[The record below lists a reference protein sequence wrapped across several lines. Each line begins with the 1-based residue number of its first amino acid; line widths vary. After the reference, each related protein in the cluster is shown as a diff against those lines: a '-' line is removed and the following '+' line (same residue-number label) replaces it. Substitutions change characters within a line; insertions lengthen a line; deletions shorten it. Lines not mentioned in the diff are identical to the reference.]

1 MDLFNRPHWAHL
13 PRRPDEAKSWGTMIL
28 VTVALALLCLGI
40 GYFSGILGTV
50 MLEKPMVLVGT
61 PAMIALFFLFL
72 IDRPKLLMAIL
83 LLRAALDPILEAAR
97 ISVGSINT
105 GIGGLLNAL
114 IIALTISAVL
124 ESKNKGFKQGA
135 AIFAPFM
142 LITFLGIFRSPLPG
156 DAIKLYL
163 SLLTYFCS
171 FLVGIHL
178 ASSPGGH
185 RLPLRVVVLSS
196 LIPVGISLIM
206 LATGWSFGVAAEMDD
221 IPGAEGG
228 RFAGPFTHPNIMA
241 FYLLLNVAL
250 VLYLWRTSEV
260 KNFVTKFA
268 APTYLALLVVLLL
281 LTKTRSAWGACFLL
295 FFLYGSFIE
304 RRFLLVLVLGMLLST
319 LLPSVRERL
328 VDLTEGNAYVQY
340 AKLNSYAWR
349 VLIWTEG
356 LSYMEPVKYLFG
368 YGFEAFKFFSL
379 TFFSM
384 AGSRMWGAHS
394 VYVEVF
400 FELGL
405 VGLLAFAWLL
415 LALVWQ
421 MGAKA
426 LKRDLLAA
434 LGVLLVFCYALICY
448 SDNIFGYL
456 VFNVYFW
463 LAMGGIFGKAAETK
477 SSGGAESAT

>member
-1 MDLFNRPHWAHL
+1 MDLFKRPLLSHL
-13 PRRPDEAKSWGTMIL
+13 PRRPDEAKSWVTMAL

-83 LLRAALDPILEAAR
+83 LLRAALDPILEATR
-97 ISVGSINT
+97 ISLGSFNT

-114 IIALTISAVL
+114 IIALTISVVL

-135 AIFAPFM
+135 IIFAPFL
-142 LITFLGIFRSPLPG
+142 LITFFSIFRSPLPG

-163 SLLTYFCS
+163 SLLTFFSS
-171 FLVGIHL
+171 FIIGIHL
-178 ASSPGGH
+178 ASGSDGH
-185 RLPLRVVVLSS
+185 RFPLRIVVLSS
-196 LIPVGISLIM
+196 LIPVGISLVM
-206 LATGWSFGVAAEMDD
+206 LATGWSFGVTAEQEN

-228 RFAGPFTHPNIMA
+228 RFAGPFTHPNILA
-241 FYLLLNVAL
+241 FYLLVNVAL

-260 KNFVTKFA
+260 KTFVTKYA
-268 APTYLALLVVLLL
+268 APGYLALLVVLLL
-281 LTKTRSAWGACFLL
+281 LTKTRSAWGACFVL

-356 LSYMEPVKYLFG
+356 LEYMEPVKYLFG
-368 YGFEAFKFFSL
+368 YGFESFKALSL

-384 AGSRMWGAHS
+384 AGGRMFGAHS
-394 VYVEVF
+394 VYVQVF
-400 FELGL
+400 FEMG
-405 VGLLAFAWLL
+405 VAGLLAFVWLL
-415 LALVWQ
+415 LAPVWQ
-421 MGAKA
+421 MARKA

-434 LGVLLVFCYALICY
+434 LGILLIFCYALISY
-448 SDNIFGYL
+448 SDNMFGYL
-456 VFNVYFW
+456 VFNIYFW
-463 LAMGGIFGKAAETK
+463 LALGGLLGQA
-477 SSGGAESAT
+477 SSGERGGAIESKA